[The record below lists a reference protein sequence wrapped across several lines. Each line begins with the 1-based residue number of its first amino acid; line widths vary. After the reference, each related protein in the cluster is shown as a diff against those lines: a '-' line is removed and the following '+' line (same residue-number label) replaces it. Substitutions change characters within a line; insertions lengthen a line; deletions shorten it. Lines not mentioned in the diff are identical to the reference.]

1 MINNLWFG
9 DIFLG
14 LWILIIF
21 LIVIETM
28 MILFFKPKLLIIK
41 EKIYPYLNEKEQSK
55 IFSCT
60 IPLILAAPI
69 STMQI
74 LSFYLIFKSY
84 KNSRTR
90 FIHDLIINQIQTS
103 EAKFLK
109 IHFFLILL
117 LSLLMIIL
125 IIMFLS
131 FKFL

>member
-55 IFSCT
+55 IFLNISSSCT
-60 IPLILAAPI
+60 
-69 STMQI
+69 
-74 LSFYLIFKSY
+74 F
-84 KNSRTR
+84 
-90 FIHDLIINQIQTS
+90 
-103 EAKFLK
+103 
-109 IHFFLILL
+109 
-117 LSLLMIIL
+117 
-125 IIMFLS
+125 
-131 FKFL
+131 